1 MERRVPRPPAIR
13 DRRGMLSLSEPP
25 PTGMSPA
32 YPAIVEVVSVEE
44 TSVCLR
50 LHAPPENDASVII
63 GTNACAALL
72 V

>member
-1 MERRVPRPPAIR
+1 
-13 DRRGMLSLSEPP
+13 
-25 PTGMSPA
+25 MSPA